1 MEKKLLTVK
10 EVAEMHGITV
20 WRIHQLIKDETLKAV
35 KYGNQYLIETKDA
48 KDLTTYGKPGRPPK
62 DKDDK

>member
-20 WRIHQLIKDETLKAV
+20 WRIHQLIKDGTLKAK
-35 KYGNQYLIETKDA
+35 KYGNQYLIEKKDA
-48 KDLTTYGKPGRPPK
+48 KDLVTYGKAGRPPK
-62 DKDDK
+62 DADN